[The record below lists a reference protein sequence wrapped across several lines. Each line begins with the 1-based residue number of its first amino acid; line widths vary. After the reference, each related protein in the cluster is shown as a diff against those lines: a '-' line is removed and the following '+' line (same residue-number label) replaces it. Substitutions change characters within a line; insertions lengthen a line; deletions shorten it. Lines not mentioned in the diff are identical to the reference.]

1 MVFDMSDTKKSLG
14 SGGNKGGKRNLPS
27 WMSSRENDSK
37 SGGNGDSEVEESN
50 EGEKPKEV
58 KGCGSKGGKGST
70 PSKESAKNDSVSS
83 FPAMNFSKLL
93 VID

>member
-27 WMSSRENDSK
+27 WMSSRENDGK
-37 SGGNGDSEVEESN
+37 SGGNGDSEAEESN

-58 KGCGSKGGKGST
+58 KGRGKGGKGNP

-83 FPAMNFSKLL
+83 LPATNFSKLL

>member
-27 WMSSRENDSK
+27 WMSSRENDGK
-37 SGGNGDSEVEESN
+37 SGGNGDSEAEESN
-50 EGEKPKEV
+50 EGKKPKEV
-58 KGCGSKGGKGST
+58 KGRGKGGKGNT

-83 FPAMNFSKLL
+83 LPATNFSKLL